1 MAKNDDEAVRH
12 SRSLYESK
20 IDGNAEEDEENDY
33 EKRVGGGGMKQDGT
47 QTGAPIKSSCSV
59 IAV

>member
-1 MAKNDDEAVRH
+1 VAKNDDEVVRH

-20 IDGNAEEDEENDY
+20 IDGNADEDEDNDY
-33 EKRVGGGGMKQDGT
+33 EGRRGEEGMKQDGT